1 MRYPA
6 EIVEPMKREL
16 TDQGFADLTSPE
28 EVKQFLN
35 SEGTSL
41 VVVNS
46 VCGCAAGNARPGARL
61 ALEHSA
67 KKPGRAGTVFAGFD
81 VDATNTAREFMVPYP
96 PSSPSMGLFKDGE
109 LVYFIPR
116 QKIEGSSAQQVA
128 QMLMTAFDEY
138 C

>member
-6 EIVEPMKREL
+6 EIVEPMKKEL
-16 TDQGFADLTSPE
+16 TDQGFADLTTPD
-28 EVKQFLN
+28 EVNHFVK
-35 SEGTSL
+35 SKGTTL

-61 ALEHSA
+61 ALEHSE
-67 KKPGRAGTVFAGFD
+67 KKPSRAGTVFAGFD
-81 VDATNTAREFMVPYP
+81 VDATNAAREFMIPYP

-116 QKIEGSSAQQVA
+116 QNIEGSTAQQVA
-128 QMLMTAFDEY
+128 QMLISAFDEH